1 MRESRD
7 AIETVFRREHG
18 LVVAGLSR
26 YLGDLELAEDALQD
40 ACVVALGA
48 WTDEIPKNPAAWLTT
63 TARRKA
69 VDRIRRTRNLQRK
82 YEAITREVDGI
93 SDESLDE
100 DVVGDDRLRLIFTC
114 CHPSLAMPVRIA
126 LTLKTVGGLTTNE
139 IANAFLVPER
149 TMAQRIVR
157 AKRKIRDAGIP
168 YRVPS
173 DADLPDRLH
182 AVLEVIY
189 LIYNEGYA
197 SSSSES
203 VRRAD
208 LAREAI
214 RLARIVEQL
223 LPNEPEVLGLIAL
236 MLFQESRGDTRVDSD
251 GGTVLLRDQNRSLWD
266 NGMIRKAHDYLDR
279 ALAREHPGPYQIQAA
294 ISAIHAD
301 TETSDGT
308 DWKQIAALYATLL
321 THTDSPVVHLNHA
334 VAVAMA
340 TEARAGL
347 RLIDGIDDLDD
358 YVYYHSARGAL
369 LDDCGDTDAAV
380 AAYEAALVVATSDH
394 QRRFLRG
401 KLES

>member
-1 MRESRD
+1 LRESRD
-7 AIETVFRREHG
+7 AIEAVFRQEHG
-18 LVVAGLSR
+18 LVVAGLTR

-48 WTDEIPKNPAAWLTT
+48 WTDEIPRNPAAWLTT

-82 YEAITREVDGI
+82 YEAIAREADGI

-100 DVVGDDRLRLIFTC
+100 DVIGDDRLRLIFTC
-114 CHPSLAMPVRIA
+114 CHPSLAEPARIA

-149 TMAQRIVR
+149 TVAQRIVR

-173 DADLPDRLH
+173 DADLPDRLD

-197 SSSSES
+197 SSSSGS
-203 VRRAD
+203 LRRAD
-208 LAREAI
+208 LVREAI
-214 RLARIVEQL
+214 RLARIVDRL

-236 MLFQESRGDTRVDSD
+236 MLFQESRCRTRVGSD
-251 GGTVLLRDQNRSLWD
+251 GGTVLLGDQNRSLWD
-266 NGMIRKAHDYLDR
+266 NGMIKDAHEYLDR

-301 TETSDGT
+301 AKTSEET
-308 DWKQIAALYATLL
+308 DWNQIAALYASLL
-321 THTDSPVVHLNHA
+321 THTDSPVVHLNHG

-347 RLIDGIDDLDD
+347 RLIDRIDGLDD

-369 LDDCGDTDAAV
+369 LDDCGDTSAAI
-380 AAYEAALVVATSDH
+380 AAYEAALVVATSNH
-394 QRRFLRG
+394 QRRFLRE
-401 KLES
+401 KLDR

>member
-1 MRESRD
+1 MREPRD
-7 AIETVFRREHG
+7 AIEAVFRQEHG
-18 LVVAGLSR
+18 LVVAGLTR
-26 YLGDLELAEDALQD
+26 YLGDLEFAEDALQD
-40 ACVVALGA
+40 ACVVALSA
-48 WTDEIPKNPAAWLTT
+48 WTDEIPRNPAAWLTT

-82 YEAITREVDGI
+82 YESIAREADGI

-100 DVVGDDRLRLIFTC
+100 DVIGDDRLRLIFTC
-114 CHPSLAMPVRIA
+114 CHPSLAKPAQIA
-126 LTLKTVGGLTTNE
+126 LTLRTVCGHTTNE
-139 IANAFLVPER
+139 IANAFLVPEP
-149 TMAQRIVR
+149 TVAQRIVR
-157 AKRKIRDAGIP
+157 AKRKIRNAGVP

-173 DADLPDRLH
+173 DSDLPDRLD

-197 SSSSES
+197 SASSEY

-208 LAREAI
+208 LTHEAI
-214 RLARIVEQL
+214 RLAKIVDQL

-236 MLFQESRGDTRVDSD
+236 MLFQESRGDTRVDSA

-266 NGMIRKAHDYLDR
+266 NGMIMEAHRSLDR

-301 TETSDGT
+301 AKTPDRT
-308 DWKQIAALYATLL
+308 DWNQIVALYTSLL
-321 THTDSPVVHLNHA
+321 THTDSPVVRLNHG

-340 TEARAGL
+340 TEASAGL
-347 RLIDGIDDLDD
+347 RLIDGIEGLDD

-369 LDDCGDTDAAV
+369 LDDCGDTDEAV

-394 QRRFLRG
+394 QRRFLHA
-401 KLES
+401 KLDR